1 MRARLFVL
9 SAVFC
14 LCLCGCSSEIQIVGT
29 WSRDGGPEPSEAGVP
44 FDSAVTWTFG
54 SDRTATAEVPAAD
67 GGVDVQE
74 YGYTMTDDT
83 LTLTTDE
90 MGYGIRYELD
100 GDTLTLNPSLEIPS
114 VFTRD

>member
-1 MRARLFVL
+1 M
-9 SAVFC
+9 
-14 LCLCGCSSEIQIVGT
+14 
-29 WSRDGGPEPSEAGVP
+29 
-44 FDSAVTWTFG
+44 
-54 SDRTATAEVPAAD
+54 
-67 GGVDVQE
+67 QE